1 MPTKLWTQGLLGF
14 ALFGLFACAGWD
26 NTAQLKDLEPDE
38 RRALC
43 DYAYDAWGGKPVTSL
58 CTPTDEGQLVAVYVA
73 QGERQQQV
81 DYCVADAEGQRW
93 VDCKVSDYVACLQA
107 VDAAGDVCASQTA
120 PECETLATCIAE
132 QQP

>member
-1 MPTKLWTQGLLGF
+1 MS
-14 ALFGLFACAGWD
+14 AAIS
-26 NTAQLKDLEPDE
+26 LEDSARTVSSSTRSWP
-38 RRALC
+38 RFF
-43 DYAYDAWGGKPVTSL
+43 SS
-58 CTPTDEGQLVAVYVA
+58 QLVAVYVA

-81 DYCVADAEGQRW
+81 DYCVADADGQRW

-120 PECETLATCIAE
+120 SECETLATCIAE